1 MGGASSKEVLMAS
14 YRQYPSTAAQPSGE
28 RSDEIALASR
38 ADPETLRARAARYR
52 HLASAL
58 VDPRVISEVQAC
70 AIELDAEAAKT
81 EREATFSAPSL
92 LNPEV
97 TRILPVR

>member
-1 MGGASSKEVLMAS
+1 MAS
-14 YRQYPSTAAQPSGE
+14 YRQYSSTAAQPTVQ
-28 RSDEIALASR
+28 RSDEVAPSSKVDAK
-38 ADPETLRARAARYR
+38 TLRAQAAKYR
-52 HLASAL
+52 HLTRAL

-92 LNPEV
+92 LSPEV